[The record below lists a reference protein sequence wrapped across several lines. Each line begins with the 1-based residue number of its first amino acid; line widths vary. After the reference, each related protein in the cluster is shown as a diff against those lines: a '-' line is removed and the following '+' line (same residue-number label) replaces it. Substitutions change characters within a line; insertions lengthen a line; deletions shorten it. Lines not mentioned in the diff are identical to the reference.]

1 MTDIP
6 IAKDLLSAFERTR
19 YIVYYD
25 TPFTLR
31 IGMHSAELKKLHDTH
46 HCGCSAFITAYN
58 PKSMELSR
66 EQNEERQR
74 ALKQELHSLGYPCYE
89 GLGQPEDASWQGESS
104 FLVLNITEE
113 EACRLRDKYG
123 QLAIVY
129 CGEDAVPRLKFSSC
143 YHS

>member
-6 IAKDLLSAFERTR
+6 IAKDLLSAYERTR

-31 IGMHSAELKKLHDTH
+31 IGVHSAELKKLHDAHGTH
-46 HCGCSAFITAYN
+46 CSAFITAFN
-58 PKSMELSR
+58 PGSVEMTR

-74 ALKQELHSLGYPCYE
+74 ALKQELDQLGYSCYA
-89 GLGQPEDASWQGESS
+89 GLGQPEDGSWQGEDS

-113 EACRLRDKYG
+113 EACRLRDNYG

-129 CGEDAVPRLKFSSC
+129 CGEDAVPLLKFSGC